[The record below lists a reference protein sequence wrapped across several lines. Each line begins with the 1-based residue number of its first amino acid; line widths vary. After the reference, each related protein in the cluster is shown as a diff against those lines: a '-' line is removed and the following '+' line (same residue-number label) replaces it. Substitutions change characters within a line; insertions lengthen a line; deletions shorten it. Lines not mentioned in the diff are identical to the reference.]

1 MTTHKC
7 IASLFMS
14 GICFLLMSCN
24 GEKKTDNETQNTE
37 VLPDNIVELRA
48 DQIKLAQIETAAIQM
63 RSLSE
68 TISGNGTIV
77 VAPQDLA
84 TVCLPLGGF
93 IKSTTMIAGTPVKKG
108 QILAIVENQE
118 FVNIQQKYL
127 EAKSKLEYAEAEFQR
142 HKELYKDDVYS
153 QKNLQEVTAN
163 YKSLK
168 SQVKALEQKLLL
180 IGIQASKLN
189 ENNISSSIAI
199 VSPIAGYI
207 KTVNINIGKYV
218 DPTDILFEI
227 VNTNKLLLE
236 LTLFDKDIQKVSVG
250 QNIRFFINNETEVHN
265 AIINQTGKSMNAD
278 KTYKIY
284 ATVMGT
290 CKNVMPGMYV
300 NATIETAST
309 KVTALPS
316 EAIVTFDDK
325 DYIFV
330 YEKDKVEDGKPF
342 TEYRMIQIQKG
353 VSNGGFTEIR
363 LPQDQN
369 ISTLKV
375 VVKGAYNLLS
385 AKKNAGDMAC

>member
-7 IASLFMS
+7 IASLFIS
-14 GICFLLMSCN
+14 GICFLLISCN
-24 GEKKTDNETQNTE
+24 GEKKIDNETQNTE

-93 IKSTTMIAGTPVKKG
+93 IKSTTMIAGNPVKKG

-118 FVNIQQKYL
+118 FVNIQQNYL

-250 QNIRFFINNETEVHN
+250 QNIRFFINNETEAHN

>member
-1 MTTHKC
+1 MRTHKC
-7 IASLFMS
+7 IASLFIS

-118 FVNIQQKYL
+118 FVNIQQNYL
-127 EAKSKLEYAEAEFQR
+127 EAKSKLEYAEAEFHR

-189 ENNISSSIAI
+189 EDNISSSIAI

>member
-48 DQIKLAQIETAAIQM
+48 DQIKLSQIETAAIQM

-93 IKSTTMIAGTPVKKG
+93 IKSTTMIAGNPVKKG

-118 FVNIQQKYL
+118 FVNIQQNYL

-189 ENNISSSIAI
+189 EDNISSSIAI

>member
-7 IASLFMS
+7 IASLFIS

-118 FVNIQQKYL
+118 FVNIQQNYL
-127 EAKSKLEYAEAEFQR
+127 EAKSKLEYAEAEFHR

-189 ENNISSSIAI
+189 EDNISSSIAI

-250 QNIRFFINNETEVHN
+250 QNIRFFINNETEAHN